1 MKKNSNMK
9 VSTVLMIAIKRN
21 NNLGT
26 FLSENVMLAQLLLNE
41 IAYANASL
49 YKWLHQ
55 FLNFENF

>member
-9 VSTVLMIAIKRN
+9 VSTVLMIAVKRN

-49 YKWLHQ
+49 YK
-55 FLNFENF
+55 